1 MARSR
6 VVCPKGYEMS
16 RLGRLVSV
24 TSCVNYCDFTN
35 DAALL
40 HIIAQTDRLRVD
52 VPPRLLLAKNLAD
65 DYHHRAFSKRFLENF

>member
-1 MARSR
+1 M
-6 VVCPKGYEMS
+6 VCPKGYEMS

-52 VPPRLLLAKNLAD
+52 VSTASSSLVIFSPLSPS
-65 DYHHRAFSKRFLENF
+65 FSKIKRTAR